1 MLSTVHKDY
10 GHLIEFSAGAKL
22 KLKTNIGFNS
32 WIVKYQKHASPKET
46 VANNC
51 IHTYIAV

>member
-10 GHLIEFSAGAKL
+10 GHLIEFSADAKL

-32 WIVKYQKHASPKET
+32 
-46 VANNC
+46 
-51 IHTYIAV
+51 